1 MSDTEDMWRAIKGAA
16 AELGASIAKL
26 RADLDELAQGVAFA
40 VDAASEALG
49 DLAQHSDAHQLIIRN
64 YAHEL
69 DDLRRVVAS
78 QLGYPEYHAPECH
91 DRVVELAR
99 TAALRERAA
108 RADADTQPIDPRDFE
123 RVCTC
128 GHIEP
133 NHGETGG
140 LCFEAGCP
148 CTEFVAVGGAQ

>member
-1 MSDTEDMWRAIKGAA
+1 MSTHDDL
-16 AELGASIAKL
+16 AELQTQLAKL
-26 RADLDELAQGVAFA
+26 RTDLDELANGVAIA
-40 VDAASEALG
+40 VEAAGEQLAAL
-49 DLAQHSDAHQLIIRN
+49 DQHSDAHQLIIRN
-64 YAHEL
+64 YAGEL

-78 QLGYPEYHAPECH
+78 LLGYPEYSAPECRE
-91 DRVVELAR
+91 RVVELAR

-133 NHGETGG
+133 NHGATGG